1 MVSLFL
7 NECLRLPDDEEL
19 VDDEEEERPFE
30 AELLL
35 LEVSVLDELLLDES
49 VQL

>member
-19 VDDEEEERPFE
+19 VDDEEERPFE